1 MPYIWDERYNQE
13 TFLFGTEPNDFL
25 REEAQRIPGLGD
37 GEGRNG
43 VWLAEQGYAVTAVHL
58 SRVGLAKTQKLAAR
72 RGVEIETIF
81 ADLADFPIEPDTW
94 CGIVSIFCH
103 TPEQIRVPL
112 HRRVVDGLSAG
123 GIFILEGY
131 HPDQIEKE
139 TGGPSD
145 PDLLITATTIEKE
158 LRGLEIILAHDIE
171 REVIEA
177 ASHTGQAAVTLLLAM
192 HP

>member
-1 MPYIWDERYNQE
+1 LPYIWDERYNQE

-58 SRVGLAKTQKLAAR
+58 SRVGLAKTQKLAAA

-81 ADLADFPIEPDTW
+81 AD
-94 CGIVSIFCH
+94 
-103 TPEQIRVPL
+103 
-112 HRRVVDGLSAG
+112 
-123 GIFILEGY
+123 
-131 HPDQIEKE
+131 
-139 TGGPSD
+139 
-145 PDLLITATTIEKE
+145 PDLLITATMIEKD

-171 REVIEA
+171 REVIEGTN
-177 ASHTGQAAVTLLLAM
+177 HTGQASVVQVLM
-192 HP
+192 KI